1 MPDHFML
8 EILEGA
14 EELLVF
20 FLSARNRAA
29 SDDLLSLRSTDHFLI
44 TVDMPSVR
52 AEILLL

>member
-1 MPDHFML
+1 MPEHLML

-29 SDDLLSLRSTDHFLI
+29 SDDLLSLRPTGHFLI
-44 TVDMPSVR
+44 TVDVPSVR

>member
-8 EILEGA
+8 EVLKGA

-29 SDDLLSLRSTDHFLI
+29 SDDLLSLRPTGYFLI